1 MPSSV
6 LQDQIPYSILNPH
19 NELYPISLCVFGCT
33 CFVHDL
39 TPGKDKLSAKSLK
52 CIFLG
57 YSRIQKGYRCF
68 CPQLQRY
75 LVSADVTFFETCP
88 FFAASVPLDQN
99 CTSNDQAIPSVV
111 PAPIDSPTPSP
122 PPLRVYQRR
131 THRPPEVRDDI
142 DPPAPSP
149 APTVSLVTSTA
160 PEPPIALRKGI
171 RSLRPNPK
179 YACVLNFQY
188 GIRAYPRF
196 AGPLRR
202 AACNQ
207 VSDRALH
214 HLYPRNKPNSAER
227 EGNTL
232 TIIAANQFIQYG
244 DTLVSA
250 AGTFEAGFFNFGD
263 PQRQYFG
270 IWYKSISPMTIVWV
284 ANRNTPVQN
293 STGMLKLTD
302 QGSLVILDG
311 LKGIVWKSNS
321 SRIGLK
327 PVVQLLDS
335 GNLVLKDGNSTENIL
350 WESFDYP
357 GNTFLAGMQLKTN
370 LVTGPYRYLTSWRN
384 PEDPAE
390 GECSYRID
398 AHGYPQLVTEKGAR
412 FLYRAGS
419 WNGFLFTGVSWQR
432 MHRILNFSVVFSD
445 KEFSYQYEPLNS
457 SIITRLV
464 LDPYGNSQRFVWSD
478 RTQIWEAISGRPI
491 DQCDN
496 YDLCGINS
504 NCNTNEFPICECLE
518 GFMPKFQTKWKSS
531 NWSDGCVRKTHL
543 NCLHGDGFLKYTSMK
558 LPDTSSSWFDK
569 SLSLEEYHKKNKRD
583 LKLAGTIAG
592 IIALLIGIT
601 LIVMVT
607 SAYRKKLG
615 CIQKFFHKK
624 EKEDGDSATIFDFSI
639 IASATN
645 HFSSRKK
652 IGEGG
657 FGPVYMGTMVDG
669 LEIAVKRLSKTSG
682 QGTEEFKNE
691 VNLMATLQHRNLVK
705 LLGCS
710 IQQDEKLLIYEF
722 MPNRSLDNFIFD
734 TRRSKLLDWTK
745 RLEIIDG
752 IARGLLYLHQD
763 SRLRIIHRDLK
774 TSNILLDIDMT
785 PKIADFGLARSFMGD
800 QAVANTNRVM
810 GTYGYMPPEYA
821 VHGSFSIK
829 SDVFS
834 FGVVVLEIIS
844 GKKNSGFSD
853 PRHCLN
859 LLGHAWRLWVEE
871 KPEELIAD
879 ILYDEAIWVK
889 SYSPIQVNLVSMQ
902 EEIIIQIEQDLLQM
916 GVQ

>member
-1 MPSSV
+1 MP
-6 LQDQIPYSILNPH
+6 
-19 NELYPISLCVFGCT
+19 
-33 CFVHDL
+33 
-39 TPGKDKLSAKSLK
+39 
-52 CIFLG
+52 
-57 YSRIQKGYRCF
+57 
-68 CPQLQRY
+68 
-75 LVSADVTFFETCP
+75 TF
-88 FFAASVPLDQN
+88 SKQ
-99 CTSNDQAIPSVV
+99 
-111 PAPIDSPTPSP
+111 
-122 PPLRVYQRR
+122 
-131 THRPPEVRDDI
+131 
-142 DPPAPSP
+142 
-149 APTVSLVTSTA
+149 
-160 PEPPIALRKGI
+160 
-171 RSLRPNPK
+171 
-179 YACVLNFQY
+179 
-188 GIRAYPRF
+188 
-196 AGPLRR
+196 
-202 AACNQ
+202 
-207 VSDRALH
+207 
-214 HLYPRNKPNSAER
+214 
-227 EGNTL
+227 NTL
-232 TIIAANQFIQYG
+232 TIITPNQFIQYG

-270 IWYKSISPMTIVWV
+270 IWYKSISPRTIVWV
-284 ANRNTPVQN
+284 ANRNTPIQN

-311 LKGIVWKSNS
+311 SKGIIWNSNS
-321 SRIGLK
+321 SKIGVK

-335 GNLVLKDGNSTENIL
+335 GNLVLKVANNMENFL

-357 GNTFLAGMQLKTN
+357 GNTFLAGMKLKSN

-398 AHGYPQLVTEKGAR
+398 THGFPQLVAEKGAR
-412 FLYRAGS
+412 LLYRAGS
-419 WNGFLFTGVSWQR
+419 WNGFLFTGVSWQI
-432 MHRILNFSVVFSD
+432 MHRVLNFSVVFSD
-445 KEFSYQYEPLNS
+445 KEFSYQYETLKS
-457 SIITRLV
+457 STITRMV

-478 RTQIWEAISGRPI
+478 RTQIWEAIANRPA

-496 YDLCGINS
+496 YALCGINS
-504 NCNTNEFPICECLE
+504 NCNINDFPICECLE
-518 GFMPKFQTKWKSS
+518 GFVPKFPKEWKSS
-531 NWSDGCVRKTHL
+531 NWSDGCVRKTPL
-543 NCLHGDGFLKYTSMK
+543 NCLHGDGFLPYTNMK
-558 LPDTSSSWFDK
+558 LPDTSASWFDK
-569 SLSLEEYHKKNKRD
+569 SLSLEECKTMCLKNCSCTAYANLDIRNGGNGCLLWFNNIVDMRKHTDLGQDIYVRLASSELDHKKNKRNM
-583 LKLAGTIAG
+583 KHAGTFAG
-592 IIALLIGIT
+592 IIAFLLGIT
-601 LIVMVT
+601 LIVTVT

-615 CIQKFFHKK
+615 CRQKLFHKK

-645 HFSSRKK
+645 HFSNRNK

-669 LEIAVKRLSKTSG
+669 REIAVKRLSKTSG
-682 QGTEEFKNE
+682 QGIEEFKNE
-691 VNLMATLQHRNLVK
+691 VKLMATLQHRNLVK

-734 TRRSKLLDWTK
+734 TRRSKFLDWTK

-763 SRLRIIHRDLK
+763 STLRIIHRDLK
-774 TSNILLDIDMT
+774 TSNILLDIDMI

-800 QAVANTNRVM
+800 QAEANTNRVM

-844 GKKNSGFSD
+844 VKKNSGFCD
-853 PRHCLN
+853 PRHRLN
-859 LLGHAWRLWVEE
+859 LLGHAWRLWIEE

-879 ILYDEAIWVK
+879 ILYDEAIC
-889 SYSPIQVNLVSMQ
+889 S
-902 EEIIIQIEQDLLQM
+902 EIIRFIHVGLLC
-916 GVQ
+916 VQQQPENRPNMSSVVFMLKGEKLLPNPSEPGFYAGRNNTNSTGSSLNGCSINEASISLLEAR